1 MEGQIHIEM
10 SCLLN
15 RTRHD
20 TLALQEYIDRNDYET
35 TYLND
40 SIYDEIVFTSIPHSV
55 ARFANSSG
63 VCTLCAPEIISS
75 PTH

>member
-1 MEGQIHIEM
+1 MIM
-10 SCLLN
+10 
-15 RTRHD
+15 
-20 TLALQEYIDRNDYET
+20 DRKYDYET

-55 ARFANSSG
+55 ARFASNSG

-75 PTH
+75 PTHE